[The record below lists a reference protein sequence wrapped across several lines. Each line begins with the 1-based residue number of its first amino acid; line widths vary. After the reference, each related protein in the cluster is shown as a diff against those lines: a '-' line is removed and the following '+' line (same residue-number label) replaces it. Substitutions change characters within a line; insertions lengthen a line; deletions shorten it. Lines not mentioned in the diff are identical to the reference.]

1 MKDDITHDDILDMDE
16 EEIDDCIA
24 ELPIDAP
31 LMGFALKQRDYMA
44 TRRNERVAAVSSA
57 VSVVT
62 LFVLVS
68 TQFAESYQISAGVAN
83 WSLLIAVLIA
93 AGAYFAVL
101 FGARMVRSLCH
112 RLNAK
117 LRNPDQ

>member
-24 ELPIDAP
+24 ELPIDDP

-44 TRRNERVAAVSSA
+44 TRRHENVAAVSSA

-68 TQFAESYQISAGVAN
+68 TQFAESYQISAAVAN
-83 WSLLIAVLIA
+83 WSLLIVVLIA
-93 AGAYFAVL
+93 AAAYFAVL
-101 FGARMVRSLCH
+101 FGMRMVRTLYH

-117 LRNPDQ
+117 LRSPDQ

>member
-1 MKDDITHDDILDMDE
+1 MDDITHDDILDMHE
-16 EEIDDCIA
+16 EEIEDCIA
-24 ELPIDAP
+24 ELPIDDP

-44 TRRNERVAAVSSA
+44 TRRHENVAAVSSA

-68 TQFAESYQISAGVAN
+68 TQFAESYEISAGVAN

-93 AGAYFAVL
+93 GGAYFAVL
-101 FGARMVRSLCH
+101 FGARMLRSLYN

-117 LRNPDQ
+117 LRNPDH